1 MTTRTTVKLA
11 DVARAAG
18 VSKGTASNVFSRPEV
33 VREEVREH
41 VLATA
46 RAMGYGGPSVQ
57 GRLLRAGKVNA
68 IGVAAVEPMAYF
80 FEDPWARA
88 LMAEISAVCDASG
101 TGLALVSAKNQHRLV
116 WNIQSALVDGFV
128 LLCVEGGEM
137 LVDLTRQRHLPFV
150 ALALGVDDRS
160 IPTIGIDNVAGAGM
174 AARHLAEL
182 GHRRFA
188 VLGTE
193 FSDDHSGLLS
203 RAEVDSATY
212 STSRDRAYGYWRA
225 LAEFGIAADAV
236 PVYETQHDASSI
248 TGCLEAMFAR
258 AERPTAILAMSDRIA
273 MVAMDWLAQ
282 QGLGV
287 PQDVSIV
294 GFDGVPE
301 GAETVPPLTTIVQ
314 PLAEIARRAVRA
326 ILDDAVPSERESIP
340 VRLEARASTAAPRA

>member
-1 MTTRTTVKLA
+1 MATKATVTLA
-11 DVARAAG
+11 DVAREAG

-46 RAMGYGGPSVQ
+46 KSLGYGGPSVQ

-68 IGVAAVEPMAYF
+68 IGLATVEPMAYF

-88 LMAEISAVCDASG
+88 LMTEVSAVCDASG
-101 TGLALVSAKNQHRLV
+101 TGIALVSAKNQQKLA
-116 WNIQSALVDGFV
+116 WNIQSALVDGFI
-128 LLCVEGGEM
+128 LLCVEGGEK
-137 LVDLTRQRHLPFV
+137 LVELTRARRLPFV
-150 ALALGVDDRS
+150 ALALGVDDSS
-160 IPTIGIDNVAGAGM
+160 IPAIGIDNVAGAGM

-193 FSDDHSGLLS
+193 FSDDRFGLLS
-203 RAEVDSATY
+203 QAQVDSATY
-212 STSRDRAYGYWRA
+212 STSRDRAYGYWNT
-225 LAEFGIAADAV
+225 LAEFGIGADMV
-236 PVYETQHDASSI
+236 PVYETQHDVSSI
-248 TGCLEAMFAR
+248 TDCMAAMFAA
-258 AERPTAILAMSDRIA
+258 AEPPTAILAMSDRIA
-273 MVAMDWLAQ
+273 MVAMGWLAG
-282 QGLGV
+282 QGLRV

-301 GAETVPPLTTIVQ
+301 GATAEPPLTTIVQ

-326 ILDDAVPSERESIP
+326 ILDDDVPKQRQSIGL
-340 VRLEARASTAAPRA
+340 RLEVRASTAPPKA